1 MEKKIISSLRWS
13 STEGEVEF
21 RAVYDDGTVGP
32 TVVRPGIYTDDPL
45 FVFKKKWIERK
56 WVGRKVEFF

>member
-1 MEKKIISSLRWS
+1 MEKKKVISLRWS
-13 STEGEVEF
+13 STEGKVEF

-32 TVVRPGIYTDDPL
+32 TVVRPGIYTGDPL